1 MADAQGNPLCSIRI
15 LGYNTFM
22 TAEHLERVVRAF
34 QKRAPF
40 RSFMVELVSGTRIE
54 VDHLEALVLRGGVAV
69 YLSATGVPT
78 LFDHES
84 VSQVTDSAGQR
95 AA

>member
-1 MADAQGNPLCSIRI
+1 
-15 LGYNTFM
+15 M
-22 TAEHLERVVRAF
+22 TTEHFEKIVRAF

-40 RSFMVELVSGTRIE
+40 RSFMVELVSGTRID
-54 VDHLEALVLRGGVAV
+54 VDHPEALVFRGGVAV

-84 VSQVTDSAGQR
+84 AAQVTDASGQR

>member
-1 MADAQGNPLCSIRI
+1 
-15 LGYNTFM
+15 M
-22 TAEHLERVVRAF
+22 TSDHFEKVVRAF

-40 RSFMVELVSGTRIE
+40 RSFMVELSSGTRID
-54 VDHLEALVLRGGVAV
+54 VDHPEALVLRGGVAV
-69 YLSATGVPT
+69 YLSAAGMPT

-84 VSQVTDSAGQR
+84 VAQVTDAVGQR

>member
-1 MADAQGNPLCSIRI
+1 
-15 LGYNTFM
+15 M
-22 TAEHLERVVRAF
+22 TAEHFEKIVRAF

-40 RSFMVELVSGTRIE
+40 RSFMVELSSGTRID
-54 VDHLEALVLRGGVAV
+54 VDHPEALVLRGGVAV
-69 YLSATGVPT
+69 YLSAAGVPT

-84 VSQVTDSAGQR
+84 VAQVTDATGQR

>member
-1 MADAQGNPLCSIRI
+1 
-15 LGYNTFM
+15 M
-22 TAEHLERVVRAF
+22 TAESFEKTIRAF

-40 RSFMVELVSGTRIE
+40 RSFIVERMSGTRVRI
-54 VDHLEALVLRGGVAV
+54 DHPEALVLRAGVAV
-69 YLSATGVPT
+69 FISSKGAPT

-84 VSQVTDSAGQR
+84 VAQVTDATGQR

>member
-1 MADAQGNPLCSIRI
+1 
-15 LGYNTFM
+15 M

-34 QKRAPF
+34 QTRAPF
-40 RSFMVELVSGTRIE
+40 RSFMVELVSGTRFE
-54 VDHLEALVLRGGVAV
+54 VDHPAAMVLRGGVAV
-69 YLSATGVPT
+69 YLSAAGVPT

-84 VSQVTDSAGQR
+84 VAQITDAVGQR